1 MSSLYVSAGVR
12 VRRAVDHGFEG
23 GAQFA
28 YDSHILAFESK
39 IGRMHLDKLPDENP
53 RAGVVLA
60 FESLSIGQGGSNE
73 VIHELKFTAQR
84 DAKPGK
90 LDLLRGVWF

>member
-28 YDSHILAFESK
+28 YDSHILAFESE
-39 IGRMHLDKLPDENP
+39 IGRVHLDELPDENP
-53 RAGVVLA
+53 RAGVALA
-60 FESLSIGQGGSNE
+60 VIALSVGQGGANE
-73 VIHELKFTAQR
+73 VIHELKLTA
-84 DAKPGK
+84 
-90 LDLLRGVWF
+90 

>member
-1 MSSLYVSAGVR
+1 MR
-12 VRRAVDHGFEG
+12 VRRSVDHGFEG
-23 GAQFA
+23 GTQFA
-28 YDSHILAFESK
+28 YDSHILAFESE
-39 IGRMHLDKLPDENP
+39 IGRMHLDELPDEYP

-60 FESLSIGQGGSNE
+60 FKALCIGQGGANE

-90 LDLLRGVWF
+90 LDLLRSVWF